1 MYLMVSV
8 DFSAPS
14 GKNALFDL
22 PQEAQTSAIQKAEKI
37 KSDPYDT
44 LESDSGYKEYYCT
57 FETTQKEYL
66 IVARWNQANDRIK
79 IINIGAKDSFY
90 LGN

>member
-1 MYLMVSV
+1 MVAV
-8 DFSAPS
+8 TFSNPS

-22 PQEAQTSAIQKAEKI
+22 PQEAQTSVIQKAEEI
-37 KSDPYDT
+37 ESDPYNK
-44 LESDSGYKEYYCT
+44 LESDTGYKEYYCT

-66 IVARWNQANDRIK
+66 IVARWNRAKDLVK
-79 IINIGAKDSFY
+79 IINIGPEDSFY